1 MKSAMQERAR
11 RIAGLLYDGVLS
23 PQDWHAGMAAFNATV
38 GGFNFHQLTVDLQ
51 HGTVLESIASI
62 GPGNEKAVEDYDRH
76 FALIDERVPIAMRL
90 GQGQVMLDHEHF
102 SERDMSRSALY
113 VDCLA
118 PQGMKYTMG
127 LMLRVDGSVQQY
139 VGFMRASD
147 QKPFGNEE
155 REFALQLVPEA
166 IRASHLR
173 ARAGQLA
180 RHAALG
186 LAALDTLPQAIA
198 VVDAQCRIQYSNP
211 AADRLL
217 ARPGAMS
224 VRHGRLSCEGGHAQ
238 AHWQCIVAAACARQG
253 PGMAGALRSASGART
268 LVVTVL
274 PIHPHHPLAVH
285 QAPLAL
291 AVLHDPAAPGGLD
304 PRLIGAMLSLSP
316 TETRLAL
323 LLAAGRSVKE
333 FAATEGMSWHTARSH
348 MKNVLRKSGCR
359 RQMELAALLQSLR
372 AG

>member
-1 MKSAMQERAR
+1 MQEQAR

-23 PQDWHAGMAAFNATV
+23 PQAWHAGLAAFNAAV
-38 GGFNFHQLTVDLQ
+38 GSFHFHQLAADLE
-51 HGTVLESIASI
+51 HGTVLESIASVA
-62 GPGNEKAVEDYDRH
+62 PGNEKAVEDYDRH
-76 FALIDERVPIAMRL
+76 FALIDERLPIVTRL

-102 SERDMSRSALY
+102 SERHMSRSALY

-127 LMLRVDGSVQQY
+127 LMLRLEGSVQQY
-139 VGFMRASD
+139 VGFMRAPD
-147 QKPFGNEE
+147 QTPFGNDE
-155 REFALQLVPEA
+155 RALALHLVSEA
-166 IRASHLR
+166 IRASYLR

-198 VVDAQCRIQYSNP
+198 VVDVQCRIQYSNP

-217 ARPGAMS
+217 ASPGAMG
-224 VRHGRLSCEGGHAQ
+224 VRHGRLSCEGGQAQ
-238 AHWQCIVAAACARQG
+238 ARWQGIVAAACARQG
-253 PGMAGALRSASGART
+253 PGMAGSLRSASGART

-274 PIHPHHPLAVH
+274 PVHPHHPLALH

-304 PRLIGAMLSLSP
+304 PRLVGAMLGLSP

-323 LLAAGRSVKE
+323 LLAGGKTVKD
-333 FAATEGMSWHTARSH
+333 FAATECMSWHTARSH
-348 MKNVLRKSGCR
+348 MKNVLRKSGCH
-359 RQMELAALLQSLR
+359 RQVELAALLQSLR